1 MHAEDGKNILLFL
14 AQGFE
19 DLEAV
24 TVLTACGWT
33 EYRPHLS
40 DVRVTVTGFH
50 REVKGRFG
58 LTIKTDIP
66 IEEVDPQDFD
76 ALVIPGGFHSHG
88 FDEAYC
94 AALQTLI
101 KAMYAKGS
109 ILATMCV
116 GVLPVAQAGL
126 LEGKEATTYEFSRFH
141 DNFGQLQASGCN
153 PVHES
158 VVVSERIISCSG
170 PAYAQDVVMILLG
183 HLIGTE
189 GAQEIA
195 RYRAGITL

>member
-1 MHAEDGKNILLFL
+1 MSAERGKSVLLFL

-24 TVLTACGWT
+24 TVLTTCRWT
-33 EYRPHLS
+33 EYAPHLS
-40 DVRVTVTGFH
+40 DVHVAVTGLH

-58 LTIKTDIP
+58 LTIETDIL
-66 IEEVDPQDFD
+66 IEEVDPEDFD
-76 ALVIPGGFHSHG
+76 ALVVPGGFHSHG

-94 AALQTLI
+94 AVLQSLI

-126 LEGKEATTYEFSRFH
+126 LEGKKATTYEFSRFH

-153 PVHES
+153 PMHEP

-183 HLIGTE
+183 HLIGAD